1 MTSWSLSTPSS
12 SLPVVDDIGSRI
24 LSESFPSPDPVDD
37 SFHLQDTGPGGAD
50 LSLSEL
56 SLSDKPFTRD
66 GPRFSLL
73 APQPAPSHPFSS
85 DQSVIAEVDEYDDGT
100 GATANMEEDVANTAV
115 SGRAVAAKAREEK
128 LQRDLFILKKL
139 NSSFSVLNDALSIA
153 KSATEQVAEQLVQTD
168 GLLDKYANMLSKS
181 EGVTRLIF
189 DEQWEGAEADEDAV
203 ARERA
208 EAIERARIEHERAE
222 AARREE
228 EERRRREAEEAAQR
242 EKEERARKDAA
253 AATVAATGNKPA
265 PRGRGPG
272 ASISSGVRGVRGTKA
287 SAAAIAARSGGRGIP
302 RGAGVSTTTRTHS
315 TSATESV
322 TSSTGRIPRPSSAA
336 NRISSV
342 PRGVPRRG

>member
-1 MTSWSLSTPSS
+1 MASWSLSTPSS

-66 GPRFSLL
+66 DGPRFSLL
-73 APQPAPSHPFSS
+73 APQPALSHPFSS
-85 DQSVIAEVDEYDDGT
+85 DQSAIAEDDEYDDDT
-100 GATANMEEDVANTAV
+100 GATADTEEDVTNTAV
-115 SGRAVAAKAREEK
+115 IGRAVTAKAREEK

-139 NSSFSVLNDALSIA
+139 NSSFSVLNDALSVA

-189 DEQWEGAEADEDAV
+189 DEQWEGAEADEEAI

-228 EERRRREAEEAAQR
+228 EERRRREAEEAARR
-242 EKEERARKDAA
+242 EEEERVRKDAA
-253 AATVAATGNKPA
+253 AAATATTNKPA
-265 PRGRGPG
+265 PRGRGTG
-272 ASISSGVRGVRGTKA
+272 ASMNSGVRGVRGTRA
-287 SAAAIAARSGGRGIP
+287 SAAAMAARSGGRGIP

-315 TSATESV
+315 TSATGSV

-336 NRISSV
+336 NKISGV
-342 PRGVPRRG
+342 PRGVARKG